1 MKNMAVVV
9 CLAMCLGAQGQ
20 NEINVKS
27 LAEGNLLFCVAEN
40 GNNITDVTTGLD
52 GKQIDHVAIFH
63 KDKGA
68 AFALEAIHQGVC
80 LTPIDSFYGKA
91 TDCGGGATQRYYW
104 CGTLGGTG
112 YAVYRYTIR
121 FQFYAVR

>member
-1 MKNMAVVV
+1 MNKMKNMAVVV

-27 LAEGNLLFCVAEN
+27 LAEGDLLFCVAEN

-68 AFALEAIHQGVC
+68 AFVEN
-80 LTPIDSFYGKA
+80 SA
-91 TDCGGGATQRYYW
+91 T
-104 CGTLGGTG
+104 
-112 YAVYRYTIR
+112 
-121 FQFYAVR
+121 